1 MHKLFISAGVLAML
15 FLLVKGNLQAEVLDL
30 ITKMDI
36 KDRNLTLQDE
46 GFVALFNG
54 LDLSGWIGDT
64 KNHIAQ
70 DGMLICTTKG
80 GNIYTKDEYSDFIIR
95 FEFLLSPGSN
105 NGLGIRM
112 PLKGN
117 PSYDGT
123 ELQILDNT
131 AEKYSQ
137 LRDYQYHGSV
147 YGVIPAKR
155 GFLKPVGEWNFQ
167 EVHVIGTKV
176 KVILNGEVIV
186 DGDLAEASN
195 NYTETMDK
203 RPHPGIEKEKGYIGF
218 LGHGSEVKFRN
229 IYLKDLSK
237 P

>member
-1 MHKLFISAGVLAML
+1 MHRLSLFVGL
-15 FLLVKGNLQAEVLDL
+15 FLILILQVKPYLKADAFALIEETPRLD
-30 ITKMDI
+30 ITK
-36 KDRNLTLQDE
+36 TLQDE

-54 LDLSGWIGDT
+54 EDLSGWIGDT
-64 KNHIAQ
+64 KNHKAK

-123 ELQILDNT
+123 EIQILDNT

-155 GFLKPVGEWNFQ
+155 GFLNPVGEWNFQ
-167 EVHVIGTKV
+167 EVHVTGSKV
-176 KVILNGEVIV
+176 KVILNGEIIV

-195 NYTETMDK
+195 NYTETIDK
-203 RPHPGIEKEKGYIGF
+203 RSHPGIEREKGHIGF